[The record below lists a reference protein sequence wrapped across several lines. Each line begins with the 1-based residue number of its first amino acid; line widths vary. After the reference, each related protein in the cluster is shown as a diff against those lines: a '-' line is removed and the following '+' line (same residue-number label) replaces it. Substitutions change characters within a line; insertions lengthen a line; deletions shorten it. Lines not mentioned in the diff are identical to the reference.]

1 MFFSKSTI
9 LIFVF
14 LIIFDKLKIYDKY
27 VKPIIRG
34 YMYPMGIAIISPLIK
49 VFRFLFRQARLRKEA
64 LYKTKVMEYLTNNE
78 DIVLVGD
85 SILENSKYVPENK
98 SVKDE
103 IFKKHKNMLM
113 LAEDDSKIRDIEKQ
127 LKLMPKHLNK
137 KSTHLI
143 MSVGGNDIL
152 EKYEK
157 KKASEITT
165 EKIDEL
171 FIEYRTLLEKIKKKY
186 KMKIVLVNIYLPV
199 AKSHVK
205 LHKVIREWNRRQK
218 SYARAKKM
226 KILAIAD
233 KFDDPKHFTKKI
245 EPSAEGSKIIAK
257 QVLDI

>member
-1 MFFSKSTI
+1 MFFSKST
-9 LIFVF
+9 LIAIVF
-14 LIIFDKLKIYDKY
+14 LIIFKKLKIYDNLM
-27 VKPIIRG
+27 VPIVIPAG
-34 YMYPMGIAIISPLIK
+34 KATLTLLIK
-49 VFRFLFRQARLRKEA
+49 IFRFLFKEA
-64 LYKTKVMEYLTNNE
+64 RERTEILKKTKVMEYLTNNE

-85 SILENSKYVPENK
+85 SILENSKYVPKNK

-127 LKLMPKHLNK
+127 LKKMPKHLNK

-143 MSVGGNDIL
+143 ISVGGNDIL

-157 KKASEITT
+157 KKESDITT
-165 EKIDEL
+165 KKIDEL
-171 FIEYRTLLEKIKKKY
+171 FIEYRTLLENIKKNY
-186 KMKIVLVNIYLPV
+186 KMKIVLVNIYLPL
-199 AKSHVK
+199 AESHVK

-218 SYARAKKM
+218 SYARAKQI

-233 KFDDPKHFTKKI
+233 KFDEPKHFTKKI

>member
-9 LIFVF
+9 LFFALLFIFERLNLYEKILVPIGRRLLPIGKAIVLPIVKIF
-14 LIIFDKLKIYDKY
+14 L
-27 VKPIIRG
+27 
-34 YMYPMGIAIISPLIK
+34 
-49 VFRFLFRQARLRKEA
+49 FLFRQLRIRKEA
-64 LYKTKVMEYLTNNE
+64 LYKTKVMEYLSNNE

-98 SVKDE
+98 AVKDE

-113 LAEDDSKIRDIEKQ
+113 LAEDDSKIRDIDKQ
-127 LKLMPKHLNK
+127 LKLIPKHLNK

-143 MSVGGNDIL
+143 MSVGGNDIM

-199 AKSHVK
+199 AESHVK

-218 SYARAKKM
+218 SYARAKRM

-233 KFDDPKHFTKKI
+233 KFDDPKYFTEKI
-245 EPSAEGSKIIAK
+245 EPSEEGSKIIAK

>member
-1 MFFSKSTI
+1 MFFSKST
-9 LIFVF
+9 LIAIVF
-14 LIIFDKLKIYDKY
+14 LIIFKKLKIYDNLM
-27 VKPIIRG
+27 VPIVIPAG
-34 YMYPMGIAIISPLIK
+34 KATLTLLIK
-49 VFRFLFRQARLRKEA
+49 IFRFLFKEA
-64 LYKTKVMEYLTNNE
+64 RERTEILKKTKVIEYLTNNE

-85 SILENSKYVPENK
+85 SILENSKYVPKNK

-127 LKLMPKHLNK
+127 LKKMPKHLNK

-143 MSVGGNDIL
+143 ISVGGNDIL

-157 KKASEITT
+157 KKESDITT
-165 EKIDEL
+165 KKIDEL
-171 FIEYRTLLEKIKKKY
+171 FIEYRTLLENIKKNY
-186 KMKIVLVNIYLPV
+186 KMKIVLVNIYLPL
-199 AKSHVK
+199 AESHVK

-218 SYARAKKM
+218 SYARAKQI

-233 KFDDPKHFTKKI
+233 KFDEPKHFTKKI

>member
-1 MFFSKSTI
+1 MFFSKST
-9 LIFVF
+9 LIAIVF
-14 LIIFDKLKIYDKY
+14 LIIFKKLKIYDNLM
-27 VKPIIRG
+27 VPIVIPAG
-34 YMYPMGIAIISPLIK
+34 KATLTLLIK
-49 VFRFLFRQARLRKEA
+49 IFRFLFKEA
-64 LYKTKVMEYLTNNE
+64 RERTEILKKTKVIEYLTNNE

-85 SILENSKYVPENK
+85 SILENSKYVPKNK

-127 LKLMPKHLNK
+127 LKKMPKHLNK

-143 MSVGGNDIL
+143 ISVGGNDIL

-157 KKASEITT
+157 KKESDITT
-165 EKIDEL
+165 KKIDEL
-171 FIEYRTLLEKIKKKY
+171 FIEYRTLLENIKKNY
-186 KMKIVLVNIYLPV
+186 KMKIVLVNIYLPL
-199 AKSHVK
+199 AESHVK

-218 SYARAKKM
+218 SYARAKQI

-233 KFDDPKHFTKKI
+233 KFDEPKHFTKKI
-245 EPSAEGSKIIAK
+245 EPSAEGSKIIAE

>member
-1 MFFSKSTI
+1 MFFSKSTLIAIVFFTI
-9 LIFVF
+9 LKKI
-14 LIIFDKLKIYDKY
+14 KIYDNLMAPIVIPAL
-27 VKPIIRG
+27 VKTLKL
-34 YMYPMGIAIISPLIK
+34 LIK
-49 VFRFLFRQARLRKEA
+49 IFRFLFKEA
-64 LYKTKVMEYLTNNE
+64 RERTEILKKTKVMEYLTNNE

-85 SILENSKYVPENK
+85 NILENSKYVPKNK

-113 LAEDDSKIRDIEKQ
+113 LAEDDSKIRDVEKQ
-127 LKLMPKHLNK
+127 LKKMPKHLNK

-143 MSVGGNDIL
+143 ISVGGNDIL

-157 KKASEITT
+157 KKESDITT
-165 EKIDEL
+165 KKIDEL
-171 FIEYRTLLEKIKKKY
+171 FIEYRTLLENIKKNY
-186 KMKIVLVNIYLPV
+186 KMKIVLVNIYLPL
-199 AKSHVK
+199 AESHVK

-218 SYARAKKM
+218 SYARAKQI

-233 KFDDPKHFTKKI
+233 KFDEPKHFTKKI

>member
-1 MFFSKSTI
+1 MFFSKSTLIVFVLFIIFKKFKMYDSLMVPIVIPAGKAI
-9 LIFVF
+9 LK
-14 LIIFDKLKIYDKY
+14 LIIKIF
-27 VKPIIRG
+27 RL
-34 YMYPMGIAIISPLIK
+34 LIK
-49 VFRFLFRQARLRKEA
+49 KARERTEILKN
-64 LYKTKVMEYLTNNE
+64 TKVMEYLTNNE

-85 SILENSKYVPENK
+85 SILENSNYVPKNK

-127 LKLMPKHLNK
+127 LKKMPKHLNK

-143 MSVGGNDIL
+143 ISVGGNDIL
-152 EKYEK
+152 EEYEK

-165 EKIDEL
+165 KKIDEL
-171 FIEYRTLLEKIKKKY
+171 FIEYRTLLENIKKNY

-199 AKSHVK
+199 AESHVK

-218 SYARAKKM
+218 LYARAKQI

-245 EPSAEGSKIIAK
+245 EPSVEGSKIIAK
-257 QVLDI
+257 QVLNI

>member
-1 MFFSKSTI
+1 MFFSKST
-9 LIFVF
+9 LIAIVF
-14 LIIFDKLKIYDKY
+14 LIIFKKLKIYDNLM
-27 VKPIIRG
+27 VPIVIPAG
-34 YMYPMGIAIISPLIK
+34 KATLTLLIK
-49 VFRFLFRQARLRKEA
+49 IFRFLFKEA
-64 LYKTKVMEYLTNNE
+64 RERTEILKKTKVMEYLTNNE

-85 SILENSKYVPENK
+85 SILENSKYVPKNK

-127 LKLMPKHLNK
+127 LKKMPKHLNK

-143 MSVGGNDIL
+143 ISVGGNDIL

-157 KKASEITT
+157 KKESDITT
-165 EKIDEL
+165 KKIDEL
-171 FIEYRTLLEKIKKKY
+171 FIEYRTLLENIKKTY
-186 KMKIVLVNIYLPV
+186 KMKIVLVNIYLPL
-199 AKSHVK
+199 AESHVK

-218 SYARAKKM
+218 SYARAKQI

-233 KFDDPKHFTKKI
+233 KFDEPKHFTKKI